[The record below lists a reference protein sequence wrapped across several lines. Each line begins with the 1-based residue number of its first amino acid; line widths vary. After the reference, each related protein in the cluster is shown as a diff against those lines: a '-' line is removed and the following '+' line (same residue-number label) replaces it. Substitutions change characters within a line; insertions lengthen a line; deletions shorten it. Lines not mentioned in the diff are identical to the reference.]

1 MKEVVTSFPAPTLTC
16 QIKENSGIHE
26 GGEAELGKGG
36 WEAE

>member
-1 MKEVVTSFPAPTLTC
+1 MDEGGGNIPPPPPC